1 MIKEVRGRG
10 LLAGIEFKTP
20 GGLMKVGKLGDVV
33 QENLGAMVNG
43 LLQNEHRI
51 ITAYTLHNPT
61 VMRLEPPLIVTR
73 KQLDQVVDAIDQ
85 ALEKHKNFTSLTMQT
100 AKTMI
105 SAKMQS

>member
-1 MIKEVRGRG
+1 
-10 LLAGIEFKTP
+10 
-20 GGLMKVGKLGDVV
+20 MKVGKLSDIV

-43 LLQNEHRI
+43 ILQNEHRI

-73 KQLDQVVDAIDQ
+73 EEIDQVVEAIDQ
-85 ALEKHKNFTSLTMQT
+85 ALEKHKNFASLTMQT

-105 SAKMQS
+105 SAKLQA